1 MFGLPV
7 TSAGPGTMVADQD
20 ARQVWVED
28 AGLVLCTPFLPQ
40 LFTRMGILTAT
51 NPTEIAPESRHR
63 AVAVVGS
70 LARESGSSMAPGM
83 PSLLCGLDLDTAEQC
98 PITLASGD
106 IELAESLLRAVIGN
120 WVAMSNA
127 SIVALRETFLQRL
140 GRVERDE
147 DRWTVHVERKALD
160 VLVDQIPWTFGTIF
174 HRWMKAP
181 IRVIW

>member
-1 MFGLPV
+1 
-7 TSAGPGTMVADQD
+7 MVADQD

-70 LARESGSSMAPGM
+70 LARGSGSSMAPAM
-83 PSLLCGLDLDTAEQC
+83 PSLLCGLNVDTAEQR
-98 PITLASGD
+98 PVTLEPGD
-106 IELAESLLRAVIGN
+106 IALAESLLRVVISN
-120 WVAMSNA
+120 WAAISNT
-127 SIVALRETFLQRL
+127 SIAALRKNFLQRL
-140 GRVERDE
+140 GRLERDD

-160 VLVDQIPWTFGTIF
+160 VLMNQIPWGFSTIS

-181 IRVIW
+181 IRVVW